1 MDLGMPMYDEPSPG
15 WGSSDP
21 SSTGDIIQDAMKKE
35 KLVKEVTA
43 AQENLRA
50 LLDRVRSVQGDVD
63 RFLSENETLQMYI
76 DNLTMQM
83 AKRR

>member
-1 MDLGMPMYDEPSPG
+1 MDLGYPSYDEPSPG

-21 SSTGDIIQDAMKKE
+21 ASTGDIIQDAIKKE
-35 KLVKEVTA
+35 KLVKEITA

-63 RFLSENETLQMYI
+63 KLLSENETLQMYI